1 MIKLYINEVKE
12 KREQM
17 SKCQV
22 FLRNCYSK
30 TKSILSKKICE
41 REIEKGRF
49 VRMLFEPKYYF
60 ELFVIGDS
68 AFRHSFNQQYTNLW
82 TPYLFD

>member
-1 MIKLYINEVKE
+1 MKSRKKE
-12 KREQM
+12 SM
-17 SKCQV
+17 SRQIENV
-22 FLRNCYSK
+22 RFLRNCYSK